1 MIVSRRALAFVSVTA
16 ACAMVLAAFTPARAL
31 FSKGETA
38 AAAAFS
44 KWDGQGQLIT
54 FAAEDFTAGVTGD
67 EELSAIV
74 LSSLPA
80 GGLLRQHAAQSYPRR
95 IPGGEGDH

>member
-31 FSKGETA
+31 FSKGEAA

-67 EELSAIV
+67 EELSAIDEIA
-74 LSSLPA
+74 LK
-80 GGLLRQHAAQSYPRR
+80 
-95 IPGGEGDH
+95 